1 VQRLLERVE
10 HEACMGGAGDPPPD
24 DAPGIGVDHEG
35 DVDEARPGGDVGEI
49 GDPPGVRLRGL
60 ELPVHQ
66 IERTRRRP
74 VADRGSHW
82 LSSDGAFQPHL
93 AHQSRHGAPRHLD
106 PLPAELPPDLADT
119 VDLEVLLPDPPDVL
133 AKARVA
139 PHPRRRRRG
148 CGATGSVAVVRRRGD
163 RQHPADRLDPMD
175 VAVIVDERDHG
186 LDRRSSS
193 AIAKYA
199 LALRRISLAWR
210 EPRGSPAPAPS
221 AAPASHWSCPP
232 ADPGRAPPA
241 APSRAASRR
250 CSRSSPRSSRSP
262 PTASHARLDA
272 PSPSARHAR
281 ALQASMSSLSSS
293 VPSLHP
299 LKSWSLRQTRRGS
312 PSLRNP
318 PWQHRTQPKQ
328 PPANPAR
335 FTSRGDPI
343 EGSAGRAFHSAHAPT
358 GQSGFFARTVNLLS
372 R

>member
-1 VQRLLERVE
+1 
-10 HEACMGGAGDPPPD
+10 
-24 DAPGIGVDHEG
+24 
-35 DVDEARPGGDVGEI
+35 
-49 GDPPGVRLRGL
+49 
-60 ELPVHQ
+60 
-66 IERTRRRP
+66 
-74 VADRGSHW
+74 
-82 LSSDGAFQPHL
+82 
-93 AHQSRHGAPRHLD
+93 
-106 PLPAELPPDLADT
+106 
-119 VDLEVLLPDPPDVL
+119 
-133 AKARVA
+133 
-139 PHPRRRRRG
+139 
-148 CGATGSVAVVRRRGD
+148 
-163 RQHPADRLDPMD
+163 MD

-312 PSLRNP
+312 ASPRHRCRRTPLPPGCRGRRRNRRTRVRAASLRDAFAVLLG
-318 PWQHRTQPKQ
+318 HRRHPV
-328 PPANPAR
+328 PGVLGNVGEREVPL
-335 FTSRGDPI
+335 F
-343 EGSAGRAFHSAHAPT
+343 RACPR
-358 GQSGFFARTVNLLS
+358 SG
-372 R
+372 